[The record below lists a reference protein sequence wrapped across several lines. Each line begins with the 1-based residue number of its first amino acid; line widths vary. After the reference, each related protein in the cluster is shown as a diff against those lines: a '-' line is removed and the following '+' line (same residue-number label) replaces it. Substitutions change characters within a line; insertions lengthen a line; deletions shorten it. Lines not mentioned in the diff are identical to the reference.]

1 MKITRKQLRQIIK
14 EELALETS
22 SHNRRIIDED
32 AYESEDSY
40 VRPKEERSTAVLD
53 SLEVFVRKARVE
65 VPPGHEQTRL
75 RFYVGDRDYMSKFV
89 KALSLSGF
97 DRGRPRIK
105 EEVTTAI
112 GHALK
117 GHKKGVFSSPE
128 WYEHGAKLRDSL
140 SSEPA
145 LAEWERVTRMID
157 VLSTGKGYVESPFF
171 PGRS

>member
-1 MKITRKQLRQIIK
+1 MKITRRQLRQIIK

-22 SHNRRIIDED
+22 SHNRRVIDED

-40 VRPKEERSTAVLD
+40 VKPKEERSTTVQN
-53 SLEVFVRKARVE
+53 SLKRFIRDARV
-65 VPPGHEQTRL
+65 VQGRL
-75 RFYVGDRDYMSKFV
+75 GFYIDDRDYMSQFV

-157 VLSTGKGYVESPFF
+157 VLSKGRPFDYESPFTAV